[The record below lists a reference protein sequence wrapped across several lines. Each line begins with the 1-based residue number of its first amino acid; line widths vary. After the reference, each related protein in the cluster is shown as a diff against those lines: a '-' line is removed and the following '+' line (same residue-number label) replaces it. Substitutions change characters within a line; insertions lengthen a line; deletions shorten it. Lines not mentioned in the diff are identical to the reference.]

1 MTMIMMISLLISG
14 GLLVLAG
21 LVAGAVLMRYG
32 IGLGNRITI
41 NSRNDIPIDEEVIP
55 MDQENT
61 D

>member
-1 MTMIMMISLLISG
+1 MMISLLISG

-41 NSRNDIPIDEEVIP
+41 NSRDDIPIDEELIP
-55 MDQENT
+55 LDQ
-61 D
+61 